1 MGSCD
6 ESFKPRAG
14 SRCAAHGTTR
24 SWRLYS
30 HRRIGRP
37 HEPRCSSAQGEEPRL
52 RPPGRLGLEDC
63 RSEFLRKLIRFTLA
77 YIRQPPGAV
86 MDASVD
92 VVGTKHSRVR
102 GLDTRRSGSA
112 GESVRTVHREP
123 FDRTRERERRGP
135 RSSRAVKSF
144 SRRRRGRRSQL
155 EVSRRGGR
163 DPSCAVMTRSR
174 RWSARAG
181 AIGDP
186 GEEMHETKRCE

>member
-37 HEPRCSSAQGEEPRL
+37 HEPRCSSAQGEEPRI

-77 YIRQPPGAV
+77 YIRQPRGAV

-92 VVGTKHSRVR
+92 VVGTEHSRVR
-102 GLDTRRSGSA
+102 GLDTRRSGSS

-144 SRRRRGRRSQL
+144 SRRRRARRGQL
-155 EVSRRGGR
+155 EVFASWGTRPFVRGDDTFAAMVSARGR
-163 DPSCAVMTRSR
+163 DR
-174 RWSARAG
+174 R
-181 AIGDP
+181 P
-186 GEEMHETKRCE
+186 G